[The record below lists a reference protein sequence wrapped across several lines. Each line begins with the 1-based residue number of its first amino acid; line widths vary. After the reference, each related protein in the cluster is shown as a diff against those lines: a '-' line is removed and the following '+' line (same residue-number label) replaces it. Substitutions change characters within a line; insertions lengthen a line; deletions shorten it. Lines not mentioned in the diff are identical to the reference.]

1 MVRVLVVGGS
11 GFLGREVCR
20 QGVAAGWSVVG
31 TCHSGE
37 VGVPGVE
44 VHRLDVTDRS
54 AVVALVTAVRPDA
67 VVSTP
72 YRYGDWVVTADGAA
86 HVAYAAARVAARLV
100 HISSDALH
108 AGRPQPYADDDP
120 PTPIF
125 AYGAAKA
132 AAETAVRAVDPGA
145 VLVRT
150 SLILGAGSKQIQLC
164 RDALAGRA
172 PLFTDELRCPIDV
185 GDLAAVR
192 ELVDS
197 DVAGPLN
204 VAGPEAVS
212 RAELGLL
219 VARSEGIDPVGLKT
233 TTGAAAGV
241 VRPTEVRLDS
251 SRATTL
257 LRTPIRP
264 VSTLL
269 PPPPLLPSLGLIKK
283 FSP

>member
-1 MVRVLVVGGS
+1 MRVLVVGGS

-20 QGVAAGWSVVG
+20 LAVRGGWVVVG

-44 VHRLDVTDRS
+44 VRRLDVTERA
-54 AVVALVTAVRPDA
+54 AVVDLVAAVRPDA
-67 VVSTP
+67 VVATP
-72 YRYGDWVVTADGAA
+72 YRYGDWAVTADGAA
-86 HVAYAAARVAARLV
+86 HVAYAAARVGARLV

-108 AGRPQPYADDDP
+108 AGRPEAYADDDP

-125 AYGAAKA
+125 PYGAAKA

-150 SLILGAGSKQIQLC
+150 SLILGEGSKQIQLC

-172 PLFTDELRCPIDV
+172 TLFTDELRCPIDV
-185 GDLAAVR
+185 GDLAAAVL
-192 ELVDS
+192 ELVGVE
-197 DVAGPLN
+197 VAGPLN
-204 VAGPEAVS
+204 VAGPDAVS

-219 VARSEGIDPVGLKT
+219 VARREGIDPAGLKT

-251 SRATTL
+251 TRAVGL
-257 LRTPIRP
+257 LRTRLRG
-264 VSTLL
+264 VSELL
-269 PPPPLLPSLGLIKK
+269 AAGR
-283 FSP
+283 

>member
-1 MVRVLVVGGS
+1 MRVLVVGGS

-20 QGVAAGWSVVG
+20 LAVRGGWVVVG

-44 VHRLDVTDRS
+44 VRRLDVTERA
-54 AVVALVTAVRPDA
+54 AVVDLVAAVRPDA
-67 VVSTP
+67 VVATP
-72 YRYGDWVVTADGAA
+72 TGTATGRSPPTGRPRGVRRRAGG
-86 HVAYAAARVAARLV
+86 ARLV

-108 AGRPQPYADDDP
+108 AGRPEAYADDDP

-125 AYGAAKA
+125 PYGAAKA

-150 SLILGAGSKQIQLC
+150 SLILGEGSKQIQLC

-172 PLFTDELRCPIDV
+172 TLFTDELRCPVDV
-185 GDLAAVR
+185 GDLAAAVL

-204 VAGPEAVS
+204 VAGPDAVS

-219 VARSEGIDPVGLKT
+219 VARREGIDPAGLKT
-233 TTGAAAGV
+233 DHRRRRRGGAPHRGTPRLHPGRRPAPHPVARCLGAARRRSMTISA
-241 VRPTEVRLDS
+241 
-251 SRATTL
+251 
-257 LRTPIRP
+257 
-264 VSTLL
+264 
-269 PPPPLLPSLGLIKK
+269 
-283 FSP
+283 